1 MCLFIHY
8 LIDIC
13 GVSTLWLLW
22 IVLVWICGF
31 SCTCVYLNNYSQ
43 FVEGWYEGVELW
55 GYIILLSLSFCLV
68 QFSHS
73 VVFNSLPPHEPQ
85 HARPPCPSPAPGI
98 YPNSCPSSWW
108 CHPAISSSV
117 VPFSCP
123 QSFSESGSFQVS
135 QLFTSGGQSIG
146 VSASTSMLLMNTQD
160 WSPLG
165 WTD

>member
-98 YPNSCPSSWW
+98 YPNSCPLSWW
-108 CHPAISSSV
+108 CHPTISSCHPLLLLPSIFPSIRLFSFESAFHIRWPKYWSV
-117 VPFSCP
+117 
-123 QSFSESGSFQVS
+123 SFN
-135 QLFTSGGQSIG
+135 I
-146 VSASTSMLLMNTQD
+146 STSIKTED
-160 WSPLG
+160 WSL
-165 WTD
+165 